1 MSGSIALVGSGEYLE
16 EMIELERLLIDDGIK
31 NGRKEIYLQLPTAA
45 GQESDHRLQYW
56 SQLGEKQARRLGI
69 QSVTLP
75 IFDRESANNFEFAE
89 MLKNAALIYL
99 SGGDPHFLADT
110 LRDTL
115 AWKAIESNWREGGSL
130 AGCSAGAM
138 ALGSEVPHF
147 RLSRAPSVE
156 GLAIVPNVRVIPH
169 FDKFFKWIPDSSAK
183 LIVDVPEGR
192 ILMGIDEFTALVKR
206 SRAKE
211 WKVFGK
217 SKVHILKGATPQALT
232 DGESF
237 NFDEGRITE

>member
-1 MSGSIALVGSGEYLE
+1 MTGSIALVGSGEYLT
-16 EMIELERLLIDDGIK
+16 EMLELERTLVDDGIK

-45 GQESDHRLQYW
+45 GQESSNRLEYW
-56 SQLGEKQARRLGI
+56 SELGKHQAERLGI

-75 IFDRESANNFEFAE
+75 IFDRESANNLEFAE
-89 MLKNAALIYL
+89 ILKNAALIYL

-110 LRDTL
+110 LRGTL
-115 AWKAIESNWREGGSL
+115 AWRAIEANWRDGGSL

-138 ALGSEVPHF
+138 VLGSEVPHF
-147 RLSRAPSVE
+147 RLSRTPSVE
-156 GLAIVPNVRVIPH
+156 GLSLVPNVRVIPH

-206 SRAKE
+206 TKTQE
-211 WKVFGK
+211 WRVFGK
-217 SKVHILKGATPQALT
+217 SRVHILKGAKPRALSH
-232 DGESF
+232 GEILDF
-237 NFDEGRITE
+237 AEGEFLD

>member
-1 MSGSIALVGSGEYLE
+1 MNGSIALVGSGEYLV
-16 EMIELERLLIDDGIK
+16 EMIELERSLIDDGIA
-31 NGRKEIYLQLPTAA
+31 NGRKKIYLQLPTAA
-45 GQESDHRLQYW
+45 GQESENRLQYW
-56 SQLGEKQARRLGI
+56 SDLGEKQAKRLGI

-89 MLKNAALIYL
+89 MLEDAALIYL
-99 SGGDPHFLADT
+99 SGGNPHFLANT

-115 AWKAIESNWREGGSL
+115 AWRAIESNWRMGGSL

-147 RLSRAPSVE
+147 RLSRTPSVTGF
-156 GLAIVPNVRVIPH
+156 GLVPNVRVIPH

-192 ILMGIDEFTALVKR
+192 ILMGIDEFTALVKQ
-206 SRAKE
+206 SSTNE

-217 SKVHILKGATPQALT
+217 SKVHILKGAKPQTLSH
-232 DGESF
+232 GESII
-237 NFDEGRITE
+237 FDEGRISE